1 MPTIAYPNSTGS
13 IFDYTSIELDI
24 GGRKYIGHS
33 EISYSDDLEPG
44 EVYGS
49 LPHSLGVTRGQYK
62 AEGSFSMLK
71 AEAMQMI
78 ADMGDGWMEQLIKF
92 SVQFSE
98 TGQAVVTD
106 DLYDCRIKKAD
117 DSYSAGSDAAMMKFD
132 LRIGY
137 IKRNGI
143 SPTTKSRY

>member
-1 MPTIAYPNSTGS
+1 MPTIAYPNGTGS
-13 IFDYTSIELDI
+13 IYDFTSIELNI
-24 GGRKYIGHS
+24 GGRKYVSQS

-49 LPHSLGVTRGQYK
+49 LPHALGVTRGQYK
-62 AEGSFSMLK
+62 AEGSLSMLK

-78 ADMGDGWMEQLIKF
+78 TDMGDGWMEQLIKV

-98 TGQAVVTD
+98 SGQDIITD
-106 DLYDCRIKKAD
+106 DLYDVRIKKAD
-117 DSYSAGSDAAMMKFD
+117 DSYSAGSDALMTKFD
-132 LRIGY
+132 LRIGD

-143 SPTTKSRY
+143 SPTTKTRY